1 MSSIKPPSGIN
12 GREKPLVTERSLL
25 WYIKMPGALRYRGL
39 EAWLENA
46 NGNPISLLEKRSI
59 DETEHKIS
67 ITLHIDPARTYTL
80 RWCRSAGLRPMSA
93 LCQVFVENGYYDTDA
108 HVEVVSLVM
117 NSSKRVTQSRQS
129 KGWLNGPYHR
139 KGYLRTAKKA
149 FRYSLG
155 SVRLVIRKVHG
166 AVLEPKWVVD
176 DVGFER
182 AVVDF
187 DNMNIDEEEEPYAI
201 FEFNFR
207 DENEPIWERDTPA
220 DNKTSV
226 SRPSNATKRPA
237 DDIQNRDEPRKRAR
251 LSSISHRPTPDFMK
265 TPYVKVEMSTRPV
278 DTDLWGIRNTYP
290 DLQDEYEALEAIE
303 RELAEKLSAKMQSKQ
318 RNIDRMRRLLETP

>member
-1 MSSIKPPSGIN
+1 
-12 GREKPLVTERSLL
+12 
-25 WYIKMPGALRYRGL
+25 MPGALRYRGL

-67 ITLHIDPARTYTL
+67 TTVHIDPARTYTL
-80 RWCRSAGLRPMSA
+80 RWCRSAGLRSISA
-93 LCQVFVENGYYDTDA
+93 LCQVFVENGYYETDA

-166 AVLEPKWVVD
+166 AVLEPKWVID
-176 DVGFER
+176 EDGSER

-220 DNKTSV
+220 DNKASV
-226 SRPSNATKRPA
+226 SRPSNASKRPA
-237 DDIQNRDEPRKRAR
+237 SDIQNHDEPRKRAR

-265 TPYVKVEMSTRPV
+265 APYAKIEPSSRPV
-278 DTDLWGIRNTYP
+278 DTHLWSVGLSASNPIDLT
-290 DLQDEYEALEAIE
+290 DEYEAIEAIE

-318 RNIDRMRRLLETP
+318 RNIDRMRRLLETS